1 MTPLLL
7 SLLSLCSKR
16 RSGDGRPGQ
25 SVDGQRE
32 DARDQTTCPP
42 DTLPGDWS
50 SGRQAVAR
58 MKSDATQEGCKDDQ
72 VSVLVVLI
80 LISFAGSSCLL
91 TGREEEEER
100 GCGKEGGDER
110 ETD

>member
-1 MTPLLL
+1 
-7 SLLSLCSKR
+7 
-16 RSGDGRPGQ
+16 
-25 SVDGQRE
+25 
-32 DARDQTTCPP
+32 
-42 DTLPGDWS
+42 
-50 SGRQAVAR
+50 